1 METRAT
7 WDLHVWDMVIPGHIE
22 PICRVLPLPVMAQRT
37 PGRMEPCMHACTLP
51 DMSVHGAGLH
61 GAHLQGVNP
70 FIAGRLFLA
79 CTFQLNAQAVRA
91 NLIALAALVTRTL
104 VHGRSVRCR
113 RSAGRGFYTVSPT
126 IFLLLRDVEVAEL
139 ALSVARF
146 TELEERPFWLLLF
159 AEQVH
164 VLTGS
169 IQSRLLTNRKYAGLA
184 GLGSGFEGRGRGLRV

>member
-1 METRAT
+1 
-7 WDLHVWDMVIPGHIE
+7 
-22 PICRVLPLPVMAQRT
+22 
-37 PGRMEPCMHACTLP
+37 MHACTLP

-61 GAHLQGVNP
+61 EADLQGVNP

-79 CTFQLNAQAVRA
+79 CAFQLNAKAVRA
-91 NLIALAALVTRTL
+91 NLISLAALVTRTL
-104 VHGRSVRCR
+104 VHGRIASGVA
-113 RSAGRGFYTVSPT
+113 SALEGASISPT

-169 IQSRLLTNRKYAGLA
+169 IQSRLLTNRKYAGL
-184 GLGSGFEGRGRGLRV
+184 GSGFEGRGRGLRV